1 MVRSILAVIAG
12 YLVMAGG
19 VGALLG
25 VMHIVL
31 PGIYP
36 QPSLTPSLTFMIM
49 NLALGGVCAVVGGY
63 VTGVVAKN
71 APKQNMPWPWG
82 LLPFSWALST

>member
-36 QPSLTPSLTFMIM
+36 QPSLTFMIM
-49 NLALGGVCAVVGGY
+49 HLAMGGVCAVVGGY